1 MASSDQRDSLSIG
14 LEMGKRKSQLFK
26 QINQKKP
33 KKTYKDIAPIP
44 IIETNG
50 NFSFEAEFHVS

>member
-26 QINQKKP
+26 QINQKK
-33 KKTYKDIAPIP
+33 TYKDIAPIS